1 MNESCININDQIM
14 NNSLEFYKNLRT
26 NLIYMGN
33 VKVIGLASSGAN
45 EGKTVTAFQLAL
57 SFAQLNEKIVF
68 IDCDLRRSSLKD
80 YLLVGSVKNGLS
92 EYLSNQCDD
101 IIHKTNVENLDIIFT
116 GKFPPNPSELLFG
129 DKFSNLIKELR
140 KQYDYVIVDTPPVM
154 AGSDAIIV
162 GRNCDGLVMV
172 VRNQVTKRKS
182 LLRAKQELERNGV
195 KLLGSVL
202 NGVKESD
209 LDEYYYYRYYRS
221 EK

>member
-1 MNESCININDQIM
+1 MNENYVHLNERVVNS
-14 NNSLEFYKNLRT
+14 SLEFYKTLRT
-26 NLIYMGN
+26 NLIYMGD

-45 EGKTVTAFQLAL
+45 EGKTITAVQLAL
-57 SFAQLNEKIVF
+57 SFAELNKRIIF

-80 YLLVGSVKNGLS
+80 YLLVGGVNNGLS

-101 IIHKTNVENLDIIFT
+101 IIYKTNVENLDMIFT

-129 DKFSNLIKELR
+129 DKFSNFITKLR
-140 KQYDYVIVDTPPVM
+140 KYYDYIIVDTPPIL
-154 AGSDAIIV
+154 AGSDAVIV

-172 VRNQVTKRKS
+172 VRNQVTKRKALQRS
-182 LLRAKQELERNGV
+182 KQELERNGV

-209 LDEYYYYRYYRS
+209 LDEYYYYQYYRS
-221 EK
+221 DK

>member
-1 MNESCININDQIM
+1 MSESCIHINDRIM

-26 NLIYMGN
+26 NLIYMGD

-45 EGKTVTAFQLAL
+45 EGKTITAFQLAL
-57 SFAQLNEKIVF
+57 SFADLNKKICF

-80 YLLVGSVKNGLS
+80 YLLVGGHQHGLS
-92 EYLSNQCDD
+92 EYLSNQFND
-101 IIHKTNVENLDIIFT
+101 IICKTNVDNLDVIFT

-154 AGSDAIIV
+154 VGSDAIIV

-172 VRNQVTKRKS
+172 VRNQVTKRKA

-202 NGVKESD
+202 NGVKETD
-209 LDEYYYYRYYRS
+209 LDEYYYYRYYRN